1 MASLLRDKSYL
12 VTGSTDG
19 IGRHT
24 AEKLYRAG
32 AHVMVHGRNAARVK
46 ETVDFLTSN
55 GNGTVSSFVAD
66 LSDLTQVRRLATE
79 VKETLKWEGKQLTCL
94 INNAGVYENQKVISS
109 SGLELTWAVNVAAPF
124 LLTSLLLAQNS
135 IKERIVNVASVSAS
149 SSIDFDNLQQE
160 KGYSAHNAYSLSK
173 LADIMFSNEL
183 AERLAKSG
191 APITSNSLDP
201 GTVNTKMLYA
211 GWGPIGMR
219 VQDAND
225 QFFLATDG
233 SVSQVSGGYFISS
246 RENRAPS
253 PAYDVDARRR
263 LWDILEEQTGAQWNI

>member
-1 MASLLRDKSYL
+1 MASLLKGKSYL

-32 AHVMVHGRNAARVK
+32 AHVMIHGRNAARVK
-46 ETVDFLTSN
+46 DVVDFLNLN
-55 GNGTVSSFVAD
+55 GTGTVSSFVAD

-79 VKETLKWEGKQLTCL
+79 IQKTLQGEGKQLTCL
-94 INNAGVYENQKVISS
+94 INNAGVYEKHKVISS

-135 IKERIVNVASVSAS
+135 IEKRIVNVASVSAS

-173 LADIMFSNEL
+173 LADIMFSIEL
-183 AERLAKSG
+183 AERLARAGS
-191 APITSNSLDP
+191 PITSNTLDP
-201 GTVNTKMLYA
+201 GTVNTKMLFA
-211 GWGPIGMR
+211 GWGPIGNR
-219 VQDAND
+219 VQDADD

-233 SVSQVSGGYFISS
+233 SVSQVSGRYFISS
-246 RENRAPS
+246 RGSRAPS

>member
-1 MASLLRDKSYL
+1 MASLAGKSYL

-32 AHVMVHGRNAARVK
+32 AHVMVHGRNAARV
-46 ETVDFLTSN
+46 EDVVDSLTIS
-55 GNGTVSSFVAD
+55 GSSGGTVSSFVAD
-66 LSDLTQVRRLATE
+66 LSDFTQVRRLAAE
-79 VKETLKWEGKQLTCL
+79 VKESLGRQDKKLTCL
-94 INNAGVYENQKVISS
+94 INNAGVYEKQKVIANS

-124 LLTSLLLAQNS
+124 LLSSLLVDF
-135 IKERIVNVASVSAS
+135 IKERIITVASVSAS
-149 SSIDFDNLQQE
+149 NSIDFNNLQQE

-183 AERLAKSG
+183 AERLAKAGS
-191 APITSNSLDP
+191 PITSNSLDP

-219 VQDAND
+219 IQDAND
-225 QFFLATDG
+225 QFFLATDS
-233 SVSQVSGGYFISS
+233 SVRDVSGGYFISS
-246 RENRAPS
+246 KERKAPG
-253 PAYDVDARRR
+253 PANDVEARRK
-263 LWDILEEQTGAQWNI
+263 LWHILQEQTGAQWSI